1 MTVIKTIELF
11 CPAVGAP
18 VQRHTSLTGTPCATP
33 AVRVLIVERADGG
46 SWGLIADSDAHDGV
60 SVTNG
65 FAMYAIAACRA
76 LDHSQIAGMLW
87 FERDSM
93 GRYDA
98 AHVQGQHVKFAPVI
112 VEGEVTSSLAAMT
125 RLLQDSG
132 HGVGSLEVRAALN
145 WALQIH

>member
-1 MTVIKTIELF
+1 MASIKTIELF

-65 FAMYAIAACRA
+65 FAMYALAACRA
-76 LDHSQIAGMLW
+76 LGHSRVGGMLW

-98 AHVQGQHVKFAPVI
+98 AHFQGQHVKFAPVI
-112 VEGEVTSSLAAMT
+112 EEGEVTSSLAAMK
-125 RLLQDSG
+125 RLLQNSG
-132 HGVGSLEVRAALN
+132 HRVDLPEVSAALN